1 MKKNDYRNIKTYS
14 LYEDKDDKIIIND
27 NINNIRSNMEDI
39 LSNEKSKKKAIKY
52 VINLGK
58 NFRNI
63 KRIENRN

>member
-1 MKKNDYRNIKTYS
+1 
-14 LYEDKDDKIIIND
+14 
-27 NINNIRSNMEDI
+27 MEDI

-63 KRIENRN
+63 KNSKSPKVRSNYKNRGKQKKSNYLT